1 MFHENFEFWP
11 NLEPADDSPVISYGE
26 IIFLEISAH
35 DVNKDFWSCIY
46 TGDSNE
52 QTFLSSLNSL
62 IFQDCVKIEK
72 HTRNQSDCSLS
83 FGLRKPHITS
93 SIFPRI
99 FIRQRNFDTLCTKT
113 VNSRDFED
121 PPAKVNEALNHGR
134 KFSLEHAMANPDV
147 F

>member
-1 MFHENFEFWP
+1 MP

-26 IIFLEISAH
+26 IKFLEIPAY
-35 DVNKDFWSCIY
+35 DINKDFWSNIY

-52 QTFLSSLNSL
+52 ETFHSSLNSL

-83 FGLRKPHITS
+83 FRLRKPHITS

-99 FIRQRNFDTLCTKT
+99 FISQRNFDTLCTEI
-113 VNSRDFED
+113 VNPCDFEE

-134 KFSLEHAMANPDV
+134 KFSLEHTTANPDV